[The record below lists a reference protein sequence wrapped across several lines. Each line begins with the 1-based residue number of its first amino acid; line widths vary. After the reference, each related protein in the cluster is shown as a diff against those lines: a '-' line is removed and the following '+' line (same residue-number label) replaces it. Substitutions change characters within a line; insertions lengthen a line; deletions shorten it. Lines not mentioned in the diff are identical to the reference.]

1 MQEPCNTV
9 EKQSQ
14 KMHGRG
20 EEIVLQNTLLTRQ
33 TSLANGSAMH

>member
-14 KMHGRG
+14 KMHSGG
-20 EEIVLQNTLLTRQ
+20 EVIALQNTLLTRQ
-33 TSLANGSAMH
+33 TSLANGSALH